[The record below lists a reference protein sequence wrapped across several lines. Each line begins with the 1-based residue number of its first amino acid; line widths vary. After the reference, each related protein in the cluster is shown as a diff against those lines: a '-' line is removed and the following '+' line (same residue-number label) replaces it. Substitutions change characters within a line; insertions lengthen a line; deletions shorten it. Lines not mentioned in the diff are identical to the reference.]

1 MIFFIV
7 CFFLMIRRPPR
18 STRTDTL
25 FPYTTLFR
33 SVFADLTIGYA
44 IRWVSVLAR
53 RHLLHNLLWRRRL
66 AIGAGALL
74 LGLAALAFAWLADRA
89 SEGFAGLLAINP
101 WLPAII
107 TPAGYALF
115 HWINL
120 KLGSEA
126 RGSGL
131 PHVIA
136 AMTKADN
143 ITPPP

>member
-101 WLPAII
+101 WLPA
-107 TPAGYALF
+107 TLPPAGYALIAWTTMNIG
-115 HWINL
+115 HA
-120 KLGSEA
+120 E
-126 RGSGL
+126 RGDWKR
-131 PHVIA
+131 V
-136 AMTKADN
+136 
-143 ITPPP
+143 